1 MGCGVGQCLLVVA
14 IMDSLLP
21 RSIKVS
27 SVAFWTQTERE
38 RRRERR
44 VGGERWEYKKRRE
57 R

>member
-1 MGCGVGQCLLVVA
+1 MNVKQLAAKEREWGVGGGVGQCLLVVA

-38 RRRERR
+38 RR
-44 VGGERWEYKKRRE
+44 
-57 R
+57 